1 MKENISD
8 DSNNSRR
15 AGREKLRSLRA
26 RRMTQNKRILK
37 IRLAVLAVSL
47 FSVLIAYLF
56 LNLWMKAHL
65 R

>member
-1 MKENISD
+1 MKEHISD

-26 RRMTQNKRILK
+26 RHMMKNKRMLK

-47 FSVLIAYLF
+47 LGVLVAYLF
-56 LNLWMKAHL
+56 LKLWMKAHL

>member
-1 MKENISD
+1 MREHISD

-26 RRMTQNKRILK
+26 RHMMKNKRMLK

-47 FSVLIAYLF
+47 LGVLVAYLF
-56 LNLWMKAHL
+56 LKLWMKAHL